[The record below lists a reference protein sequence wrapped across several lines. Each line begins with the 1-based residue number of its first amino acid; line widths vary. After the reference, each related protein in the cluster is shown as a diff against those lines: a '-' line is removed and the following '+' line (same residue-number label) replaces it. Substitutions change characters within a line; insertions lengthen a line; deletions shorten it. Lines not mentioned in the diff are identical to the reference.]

1 MPFTV
6 NCWRCGREY
15 DAAEEPQLRPYCEE
29 CAKAARDEHRALI
42 TQYAQI
48 KRKVMMETA
57 LRKMERG
64 GVYMYEYIDIAKEIG
79 EEFSKSDDKF
89 LSADEIIAAMILKSY
104 GVEYE
109 ANKRISGYIVDFYLP
124 ELYVCLEIDGEQ
136 HETKRIADSK
146 RDIAIRAALG
156 DKWEIVRIQTGYLEK
171 NPEKLLDA
179 IDAIYAEK
187 KKLRAQNHGII
198 PEHFSRR
205 ERDHYK
211 AAAEWK
217 KVKAKQWGSGY
228 Y

>member
-1 MPFTV
+1 MTDSTIWGYSMPFTV

-15 DAAEEPQLRPYCEE
+15 DAVEEPQLRPYCEE
-29 CAKAARDEHRALI
+29 CAKAARVEHRALI
-42 TQYAQI
+42 AQYAQI

-124 ELYVCLEIDGEQ
+124 EMYVCLEIDGEQ
-136 HETKRIADSK
+136 HETKHIADSK

-156 DKWEIVRIQTGYLEK
+156 
-171 NPEKLLDA
+171 A
-179 IDAIYAEK
+179 
-187 KKLRAQNHGII
+187 
-198 PEHFSRR
+198 
-205 ERDHYK
+205 
-211 AAAEWK
+211 
-217 KVKAKQWGSGY
+217 
-228 Y
+228 